1 MNVRIVI
8 IYLKLL
14 PPLARWKKADLSV
27 PNVAVRKPKDCLMDL
42 VFAVAVAVGMEALR
56 KNITVH
62 LPEVPAISVLCKRII
77 KDFDEMEVYRKTPQ
91 EKGWC
96 FSMFTPNNSIG

>member
-14 PPLARWKKADLSV
+14 PPLARWKRADLPV
-27 PNVAVRKPKDCLMDL
+27 PNVAARKPKDCLMDL
-42 VFAVAVAVGMEALR
+42 VFAAAVEMEALR

-62 LPEVPAISVLCKRII
+62 LPEAPAISVLCKRII
-77 KDFDEMEVYRKTPQ
+77 RKYDY
-91 EKGWC
+91 ESLIN
-96 FSMFTPNNSIG
+96 SMNL

>member
-8 IYLKLL
+8 IFLKLL
-14 PPLARWKKADLSV
+14 PPLARWKRADLPV

-42 VFAVAVAVGMEALR
+42 VFAVAVGMEALR

-62 LPEVPAISVLCKRII
+62 LPEARAIPVLCQRKIRKYSGESLII
-77 KDFDEMEVYRKTPQ
+77 R
-91 EKGWC
+91 
-96 FSMFTPNNSIG
+96 

>member
-14 PPLARWKKADLSV
+14 PLLARWKKADLPV

-42 VFAVAVAVGMEALR
+42 VFAAAVEMEALR

-62 LPEVPAISVLCKRII
+62 LPEAPAISVLCKRII
-77 KDFDEMEVYRKTPQ
+77 RKYDY
-91 EKGWC
+91 E
-96 FSMFTPNNSIG
+96 SLINSSNL

>member
-14 PPLARWKKADLSV
+14 PPLARWKKADLPV

-42 VFAVAVAVGMEALR
+42 VFAVAVEALR

-62 LPEVPAISVLCKRII
+62 LPEAPAISVLCKGII
-77 KDFDEMEVYRKTPQ
+77 RKYGDE
-91 EKGWC
+91 
-96 FSMFTPNNSIG
+96 SLINSVNL

>member
-77 KDFDEMEVYRKTPQ
+77 RKYGDESLIN
-91 EKGWC
+91 
-96 FSMFTPNNSIG
+96 SMNL

>member
-14 PPLARWKKADLSV
+14 PPLARWKKADLPV

-42 VFAVAVAVGMEALR
+42 VFAVAVEALR

-62 LPEVPAISVLCKRII
+62 LPEAPAISVLCKRII
-77 KDFDEMEVYRKTPQ
+77 RKYGDESLIN
-91 EKGWC
+91 
-96 FSMFTPNNSIG
+96 SMNL

>member
-1 MNVRIVI
+1 MNVGIVI

-14 PPLARWKKADLSV
+14 PPLARWKKADLPV

-42 VFAVAVAVGMEALR
+42 VFAVAVEALR

-62 LPEVPAISVLCKRII
+62 LPEAPAISVLCKRII
-77 KDFDEMEVYRKTPQ
+77 RKYGDESLIN
-91 EKGWC
+91 
-96 FSMFTPNNSIG
+96 SMNL

>member
-14 PPLARWKKADLSV
+14 PPLARWKKADLPV

-42 VFAVAVAVGMEALR
+42 VFAAAVEMEALR

-62 LPEVPAISVLCKRII
+62 LPEAPAISVLCKRII
-77 KDFDEMEVYRKTPQ
+77 RKYGDESLIN
-91 EKGWC
+91 
-96 FSMFTPNNSIG
+96 SMNL

>member
-8 IYLKLL
+8 IFLKLL
-14 PPLARWKKADLSV
+14 PPLARWKRADLPV

-42 VFAVAVAVGMEALR
+42 VFAVAVGMEALR

-62 LPEVPAISVLCKRII
+62 LPEAPAISVLCKRII
-77 KDFDEMEVYRKTPQ
+77 RKYGDESLIN
-91 EKGWC
+91 
-96 FSMFTPNNSIG
+96 SMNL

>member
-14 PPLARWKKADLSV
+14 PPLARWKKADLPV
-27 PNVAVRKPKDCLMDL
+27 PNVAARKPKDCLMDL
-42 VFAVAVAVGMEALR
+42 VFAVAVEMEALR

-62 LPEVPAISVLCKRII
+62 LPEAPAISVLCKRII
-77 KDFDEMEVYRKTPQ
+77 RKYDY
-91 EKGWC
+91 ESLIN
-96 FSMFTPNNSIG
+96 SMNL